1 MNDKP
6 KLVPSI
12 KGSAQARLKL
22 YQLILSKLNKT
33 QQRILEADP
42 FLWEKLLLELE
53 ASLDSADDKFDQ
65 TILAQTFSFIEK
77 TSREG
82 LQRQI
87 KFLTG
92 KEIWIG
98 KHPTNLLQSFMEEQ
112 QKLIKS
118 VQREQLDKITLAIKR
133 GILEGRLAKD
143 IVKEIEQTTGISKKR
158 AKLIARD
165 SVLTYSGAITKQNQM
180 EAGFS
185 KYRWQTSQDERVRES
200 HVAKNGKVYEWTSS
214 GPHPRSE
221 VNCRCDAIP
230 LLD

>member
-1 MNDKP
+1 MSI
-6 KLVPSI
+6 VPSI

-42 FLWEKLLLELE
+42 SLWEKLLLELE

-65 TILAQTFSFIEK
+65 AILAQAFSFIEK
-77 TSREG
+77 ISREG

-98 KHPTNLLQSFMEEQ
+98 KHPTNLLQSFLEEH

-118 VQREQLDKITLAIKR
+118 VQREQLDKISLAIKR
-133 GILEGRLAKD
+133 GIREGRLAKD

-165 SVLTYSGAITKQNQM
+165 SVLTYSGAINKQNQL
-180 EAGFS
+180 EAGFT
-185 KYRWQTSQDERVRES
+185 KYRWQTSQDERVRDS
-200 HVAKNGKVYEWTSS
+200 HVAKNGKVYEWASS
-214 GPHPRSE
+214 GPHPRAE

-230 LLD
+230 QID